1 MATITA
7 TTEMAEGTMAG
18 AGTSR
23 TFTLASGGRLEILPQ
38 CLHFTYS
45 P

>member
-18 AGTSR
+18 VGTSQA
-23 TFTLASGGRLEILPQ
+23 FPVLSGGRLEILPQ
-38 CLHFTYS
+38 SLHFVYS
-45 P
+45 L